1 MPSLD
6 KTDKKISPPVYLFK
20 RLGQYIGV
28 STEKGDFYNLSPEAY
43 HALSRWNNALNTINQ
58 SLSEEIAGELARKCF
73 VPPDISNLFPLRGE
87 KDLSWEDR
95 DVSSY
100 ITDLTLNITSR
111 CNLRCIYCWND
122 QGKYSN
128 TDFEQSS
135 SSVKSGD
142 QEESDMSLDTARK
155 AVDLLLK
162 SCGDE
167 KQLVVDFYGGEPLEK
182 VEVLKAIVGYCRQKE
197 KEHDVSFHFLL
208 ATNGTLLKPS
218 VAKDLIDSGVQIAV
232 SIDGPKNIHD
242 NNRPYENRKGSFDA
256 IAENLKNMPDH
267 VKKRLVGRTTVTPFF
282 SDMVALY
289 ENLRNLGFER
299 VELFESEDACHKITP
314 QREGVFFRTD
324 QEYQK
329 LFKEYERLA
338 LLYIDEVAEGFLDY
352 RKTFFNR
359 FFKLMQKLY
368 YNHEVSGGCPAAKGQ
383 IAVSGDGNI
392 YPCTSFLG
400 VERFNLG
407 NVHKGIDKVK
417 YNAFIKTINRRF
429 DFCRDCDLFSV
440 CRTTGSCL
448 NMNYYFNSDLA
459 IPYQRSCELF
469 TEKLKL
475 AMAALAILA
484 EKIPDRLEELF
495 GFDPVGSRGN
505 KLY

>member
-6 KTDKKISPPVYLFK
+6 KTNKKISPPVYLFK
-20 RLGQYIGV
+20 RLRQYIGV

-43 HALSRWNNALNTINQ
+43 RALRRWNNALVATNQ
-58 SLSEEIAGELARKCF
+58 ILSKEIAAELAIKCL

-87 KDLSWEDR
+87 KDLSGEDS
-95 DVSSY
+95 DVSSR

-135 SSVKSGD
+135 SSGKSGD
-142 QEESDMSLDTARK
+142 QKESDMSLETACK
-155 AVDLLLK
+155 AVDFLLK
-162 SCGDE
+162 ESGDA
-167 KQLVVDFYGGEPLEK
+167 KRLVVDFYGGEPLEK
-182 VEVLKAIVGYCRQKE
+182 VEVLKAIVSYCRQKA

-208 ATNGTLLKPS
+208 ATNGTLLTPS
-218 VAKDLIDSGVQIAV
+218 IAKELIDSGVQIAV

-242 NNRPYENRKGSFDA
+242 NNRPHQNRKGSFDE
-256 IAENLKNMPDH
+256 IAENLKNMPDY

-289 ENLRNLGFER
+289 KNLRDLGFER

-314 QREGVFFRTD
+314 QREGIFFRTD

-368 YNHEVSGGCPAAKGQ
+368 YNHEVTGGCPAAKGQ
-383 IAVSGDGNI
+383 IAVSSDGDI

-400 VERFNLG
+400 VEKFSLG
-407 NVHKGIDKVK
+407 NVDTGIDKLK
-417 YNAFIKTINRRF
+417 YNAFVKVIDRRF
-429 DFCRDCDLFSV
+429 DFCRDCDLFSI

-459 IPYQRSCELF
+459 MPYQRSCELF
-469 TEKLKL
+469 IEKLKL

-505 KLY
+505 ELY

>member
-1 MPSLD
+1 MPFLD
-6 KTDKKISPPVYLFK
+6 KTNKKVSSPVYLFK

-28 STEKGDFYNLSPEAY
+28 STEKGDFYDLSPEAY
-43 HALSRWNNALNTINQ
+43 HALGRWNNAINATSQ
-58 SLSEEIAGELARKCF
+58 SLSQEIANELARKCS
-73 VPPDISNLFPLRGE
+73 VPPDISNLFPPRGE
-87 KDLSWEDR
+87 KDLSREDR

-100 ITDLTLNITSR
+100 ITDLTLNITSG

-142 QEESDMSLDTARK
+142 QKESDMSLGTAHK

-162 SCGDE
+162 LCGDE
-167 KQLVVDFYGGEPLEK
+167 KRLVVDFYGGEPLEK
-182 VEVLKAIVGYCRQKE
+182 VEVLKEIVRYCRQKE
-197 KEHDVSFHFLL
+197 KDHGVSFHFLL

-218 VAKDLIDSGVQIAV
+218 IAKDLIDSGVQIAV

-242 NNRPYENRKGSFDA
+242 NNRPYENRKGSFDT
-256 IAENLKNMPDH
+256 IAKNLKNMPDY

-289 ENLRNLGFER
+289 KNLRDLGFER
-299 VELFESEDACHKITP
+299 IELFESEDACHKITP
-314 QREGVFFRTD
+314 QREDIFFKTG

-338 LLYIDEVAEGFLDY
+338 LLYIDQVTEGFLDY

-368 YNHEVSGGCPAAKGQ
+368 YNHEVSGGCPAATGQ

-400 VERFNLG
+400 VERFSLG
-407 NVHKGIDKVK
+407 NVHKGIDKFK
-417 YNAFIKTINRRF
+417 HDAFIKAIDRRF
-429 DFCRDCDLFSV
+429 NFCCDCDLFSV

-448 NMNYYFNSDLA
+448 NVNYYFNNDLA
-459 IPYQRSCELF
+459 VPHRRSCELF
-469 TEKLKL
+469 IEKLKL
-475 AMAALAILA
+475 AMTALVILT

-505 KLY
+505 ESY

>member
-6 KTDKKISPPVYLFK
+6 KSNKKISSPICLFK

-28 STEKGDFYNLSPEAY
+28 STEKGDFYSLSLEAY
-43 HALSRWNNALNTINQ
+43 HALSKWNNALNITSQ
-58 SLSEEIAGELARKCF
+58 SLSEEIAGELARKCS
-73 VPPDISNLFPLRGE
+73 VPSDISNLFPLRGE
-87 KDLSWEDR
+87 KDLLSEDQ
-95 DVSSY
+95 DVSFC

-135 SSVKSGD
+135 SLAKSRD
-142 QEESDMSLDTARK
+142 QKESDMSLDIAYK

-162 SCGDE
+162 LCGD
-167 KQLVVDFYGGEPLEK
+167 KKRLVVDFYGGEPLEK
-182 VEVLKAIVGYCRQKE
+182 VEVLKAVVNYCRQKE

-208 ATNGTLLKPS
+208 ATNGTLLKPLI
-218 VAKDLIDSGVQIAV
+218 AKELIDSGVQIAL
-232 SIDGPKNIHD
+232 SIDGPKSIHD
-242 NNRPYENRKGSFDA
+242 NNRPYENRKGSFDL
-256 IAENLKNMPDH
+256 IAENLKNMPDY

-289 ENLRNLGFER
+289 KNLRNLGFER
-299 VELFESEDACHKITP
+299 VELFESEDACHKITS
-314 QREGVFFRTD
+314 QREGIFFKTD

-368 YNHEVSGGCPAAKGQ
+368 YNHEVSGGCPAATGQ
-383 IAVSGDGNI
+383 IAVSSDGNI

-400 VERFNLG
+400 VERFSLG
-407 NVHKGIDKVK
+407 NVHKGIDKFK
-417 YNAFIKTINRRF
+417 YSKFINAINRRF
-429 DFCRDCDLFSV
+429 NFCRDCDLFSV

-448 NMNYYFNSDLA
+448 NVNYYFNSDLA
-459 IPYQRSCELF
+459 IPYQKSCELF
-469 TEKLKL
+469 IEKLKL
-475 AMAALAILA
+475 AMAALSILT
-484 EKIPDRLEELF
+484 EKIPNRLEDLF

-505 KLY
+505 EIY